1 MFRKG
6 KRNDKIDSEIKDNV
20 NVDNNVNERKPDDA
34 NFNAVM
40 EEISSL
46 KDLFSRRLM
55 EDKQKNELIEYL
67 KERSEFAFVEPFLS
81 DLILLLDRMEKTD
94 DEFVKTLYE
103 ELLDI
108 LNRRGVSQIEVG
120 KEFDP
125 RYHNAVQ
132 IEEVDDDR
140 ISKMEIKRIVR
151 NGYVLSNKVIRYAE
165 VVVVKPKE

>member
-1 MFRKG
+1 MFKKR
-6 KRNDKIDSEIKDNV
+6 KRNNVVDSELQDNV
-20 NVDNNVNERKPDDA
+20 IENNNVNEKKSDDT

-55 EDKQKNELIEYL
+55 EDKQKNDLIEYL

-108 LNRRGVSQIEVG
+108 LGRRGVKQIEVG

-132 IEEVDDDR
+132 VEEVNDDS
-140 ISKMEIKRIVR
+140 ITKMEIKRIVR
-151 NGYVLSNKVIRYAE
+151 NGYILSNKVIRYAE

>member
-1 MFRKG
+1 MFKKR
-6 KRNDKIDSEIKDNV
+6 KRNNVVDSELQDNV
-20 NVDNNVNERKPDDA
+20 IENNNVNEKRSDDT

-55 EDKQKNELIEYL
+55 EDKQKNDLIEYL

-108 LNRRGVSQIEVG
+108 LGRRGVKQIEVG

-132 IEEVDDDR
+132 VEEVNDDS
-140 ISKMEIKRIVR
+140 ITKMEIKRIVR
-151 NGYVLSNKVIRYAE
+151 NGYILTNKVIRYAE

>member
-1 MFRKG
+1 MFRKR
-6 KRNDKIDSEIKDNV
+6 KRNNVVDSELQDNV
-20 NVDNNVNERKPDDA
+20 IENNNVNEKRSDDT

-55 EDKQKNELIEYL
+55 EDKQKNDLIEYL

-108 LNRRGVSQIEVG
+108 LGRRGVKQIEVG

-132 IEEVDDDR
+132 VEEVNDDS
-140 ISKMEIKRIVR
+140 ITKMEIKRIVR
-151 NGYVLSNKVIRYAE
+151 NGYILSNKVIRYAE